1 MNKNVLV
8 SALFALSLAM
18 FSCGNRATA
27 DYTNGENV
35 GVENMDMLKE
45 QADEYAR
52 QLTEAVEL
60 GNEEAIADVQQQ
72 ISDWENT
79 LSPEAAEKVKLLPAL
94 KKAISLSATAVG
106 ADAPDTLK
114 DTLGI

>member
-18 FSCGNRATA
+18 ISCSNRAAT

-52 QLTEAVEL
+52 QLTEAVDL

-94 KKAISLSATAVG
+94 KKAISLSATTVG